1 MDRATEVGPSAPVL
15 ELMEQGQTIL
25 RIENENMQAMAIQK
39 PRDMERLTKAAV
51 SELRAFPQYAA
62 KMYYSIPYKDRSG
75 GVEKT
80 VMVEGPSIKA
90 ANALARNWGNNSK
103 GWRIMGADE
112 ERINIQGVF
121 IDHET
126 GSRTTAEISVSR
138 KARKRDGSYYTLAA
152 DRLNIAIQ
160 AGGSK
165 AVRNA
170 INNALPIGLVE
181 GYFAEAKAIAARGG
195 KLASIESPATDVAL
209 IVAEIEKSLNKFEG
223 LGVARDEV
231 NLYIGRHPELDTEEA
246 VSAHLVGL
254 LTALDEGQTTVEA
267 VFTAPEEPIAEPQ
280 RASAPAA
287 SAPAPAAKPP
297 AQPPAK
303 RTLPPVKDRRRM
315 QAKLEGST
323 CGHCKNKIKQGVWIW
338 RNPATNSWEHED
350 C

>member
-1 MDRATEVGPSAPVL
+1 
-15 ELMEQGQTIL
+15 MEQGQTIL

-39 PRDMERLTKAAV
+39 PRNVAALAV
-51 SELRAFPQYAA
+51 AAIQELRAFPQYAA

-75 GVEKT
+75 GEEKV

-103 GWRIMGADE
+103 GWRITGADE
-112 ERINIQGVF
+112 ERINLQGVF

-138 KARKRDGSYYTLAA
+138 KARKRDGTYYTLPA

-181 GYFAEAKAIAARGG
+181 GYFAEAKSIAARGG
-195 KLASIESPATDVAL
+195 RLAIPESPATDVAH
-209 IVAEIEKSLNKFEG
+209 ITAEIEKSLNAFET
-223 LGVARDEV
+223 LGVEREEV
-231 NLYIGRHPELDTEEA
+231 RQYIQRHPELKDEEA

-254 LTALDEGQTTVEA
+254 LNALDEGATTIEEA
-267 VFTAPEEPIAEPQ
+267 FTVPEGPIAEPQ
-280 RASAPAA
+280 RASAPAPTPA
-287 SAPAPAAKPP
+287 AAAPAPT
-297 AQPPAK
+297 AQPAGK
-303 RTLPPVKDRRRM
+303 KLPEGRRRL
-315 QAKLEGST
+315 QSKIDGVPCKA
-323 CGHCKNKIKQGVWIW
+323 CGHKISKGVWIW
-338 RNPATNSWEHED
+338 RNPELGAFVHEA
-350 C
+350 CPAK